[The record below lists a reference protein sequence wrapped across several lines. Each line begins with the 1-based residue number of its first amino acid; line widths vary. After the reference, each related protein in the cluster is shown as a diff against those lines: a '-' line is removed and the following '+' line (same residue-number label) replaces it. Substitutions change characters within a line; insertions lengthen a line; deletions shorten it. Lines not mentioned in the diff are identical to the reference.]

1 MNFMQLELL
10 RAIRK
15 EFHATQIELHA
26 TPRTF
31 HAIRDELR
39 ATPKTFHATPNEKF
53 WSRLYIIDTNTNHFY
68 IVWSVLFG
76 CC

>member
-1 MNFMQLELL
+1 MQLELL

-15 EFHATQIELHA
+15 EFQGTQIELHA

-31 HAIRDELR
+31 HAIRDELC

-53 WSRLYIIDTNTNHFY
+53 WSRLYIIDTNTNHF
-68 IVWSVLFG
+68 
-76 CC
+76 